1 MESHDVRDI
10 VEFTFSRFINS
21 IARISGAIAKLH
33 LRNNIIE
40 SDVEKAIKLKNYCFK
55 LMGYDIEN
63 GTVDKDLDN
72 GETSSSKME
81 QYRTIFNIIHEAK
94 EEKEDDVYKVDC
106 GVAKQFIKS
115 RFVELTGLSER
126 TCDNVLDELYDDNK
140 LVKNPNGRY
149 MYYDIKELQQL
160 QQH

>member
-1 MESHDVRDI
+1 M
-10 VEFTFSRFINS
+10 
-21 IARISGAIAKLH
+21 H

-63 GTVDKDLDN
+63 GTVDKDLVN

-81 QYRTIFNIIHEAK
+81 QYQTIFNIIL
-94 EEKEDDVYKVDC
+94 EEKEKEDGVYLVDY

>member
-1 MESHDVRDI
+1 MINFDFHKYASKYVKKEDK
-10 VEFTFSRFINS
+10 VEY
-21 IARISGAIAKLH
+21 L
-33 LRNNIIE
+33 
-40 SDVEKAIKLKNYCFK
+40 EKAR
-55 LMGYDIEN
+55 
-63 GTVDKDLDN
+63 V
-72 GETSSSKME
+72 
-81 QYRTIFNIIHEAK
+81 
-94 EEKEDDVYKVDC
+94 
-106 GVAKQFIKS
+106 IKS